1 MKQQKRI
8 TFNSKFGLV
17 MASVGSA
24 VGLGN
29 IWRFPCEAGE
39 HGGGAFLIVY
49 VFCVM
54 ILGLSVML
62 AEFFLGR
69 ASQKDAVGTFKVL
82 APGTMWK
89 ITGYNGVLAA
99 FFIFGFYSV
108 VSGWTLE
115 YIYQSATGNL
125 NVSSVEEFT
134 GNFEK
139 FTADAFRPVVWIFIF
154 TLITHIVVMSGVKKG
169 IERTSKLMMPL
180 LFVILIILCVR
191 SLMLPN
197 AIEGVKFFFKP
208 DFSKI
213 TSDVVLSALG
223 QAFFSVS
230 VGMACMITYASYFNK
245 SINMPNT
252 AISVVT
258 LDTLVAILA
267 GVVIF
272 PAVTSFNISPSQG
285 PALVFITLPNIFQ
298 QMPFGNLWSL
308 IFFVLLAIAA
318 LTSIISL
325 HEVVTAYLHEQYK
338 LSRNKATAIVSL
350 CGFAVGV
357 VCSLSFGVLS
367 HFKIFGIIIFDLL
380 DFVTANL
387 MLPLGGMFI
396 CIFVGWF
403 INKKVLKDELTN
415 NGTIKFRLFC
425 IFVVVIRYVAP
436 IIIALICI
444 KKLGL
449 F

>member
-1 MKQQKRI
+1 MKQQRA
-8 TFNSKFGLV
+8 TFNSKLGLV

-24 VGLGN
+24 IGLGN

-49 VFCVM
+49 IFCVM

-69 ASQKDAVGTFKVL
+69 ASQKDAVGAFKVL
-82 APGTMWK
+82 APCSMWK
-89 ITGYNGVLAA
+89 IAGYNGVVAA
-99 FFIFGFYSV
+99 FCIVGFYSV

-125 NVSSVEEFT
+125 NAGSVEEFT
-134 GNFEK
+134 ENFK
-139 FTADAFRPVVWIFIF
+139 NFTSDAFRPVLWVFIF
-154 TLITHIVVMSGVKKG
+154 MLITHFIVLLGVKKG
-169 IERTSKLMMPL
+169 IEQTSKLMMPL

-197 AIEGVKFFFKP
+197 SIEGLKFFFKP

-213 TSDVVLSALG
+213 TSGVILSALG

-230 VGMACMITYASYFNK
+230 VGMGCMITYASYFNK
-245 SINMPNT
+245 SINMPTT
-252 AISVVT
+252 AVSVVA

-267 GVVIF
+267 GIVIF

-285 PALVFITLPNIFQ
+285 PTLVFVTLPNIFQ

-338 LSRNKATAIVSL
+338 MSRNKAATIVSL
-350 CGFAVGV
+350 SGFAIGII
-357 VCSLSFGVLS
+357 CSLSFGVLS
-367 HFKIFGIIIFDLL
+367 HIKIFGVIIFDLL
-380 DFVTANL
+380 DFITANL

-403 INKKVLKDELTN
+403 INKKFLKDELTN
-415 NGTIKFRLFC
+415 NGTIKFRLF
-425 IFVVVIRYVAP
+425 YVFFILIKYIAP
-436 IIIALICI
+436 IIIALVCI
-444 KKLGL
+444 NQLGL